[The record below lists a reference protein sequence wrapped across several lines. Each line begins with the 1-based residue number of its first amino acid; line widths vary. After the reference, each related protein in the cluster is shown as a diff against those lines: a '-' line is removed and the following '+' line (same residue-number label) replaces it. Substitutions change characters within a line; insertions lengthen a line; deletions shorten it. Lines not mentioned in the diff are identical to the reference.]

1 MSKPFAREIGAQTL
15 ARGGLFAAC
24 AMVLAACGASTPKQ
38 AVVQKPTP
46 VIAEPAQSAPAPKA
60 AAKEPPAAKPAA
72 KTAAS
77 APAESSRKRDRRGD
91 RSAAPADAA
100 PDAVPEAATAAYGRA
115 MTAMRAEN
123 WLQAE
128 LELEQLTKEFPAYPG
143 PFVNLALVY
152 LKDKRLDDARAA
164 LDRALA
170 IDPGHAAANTQ
181 LGILLREQGKFH
193 EAEQAYRKALATDP
207 NHALA
212 HYNLGVLLDLY
223 LRKYAEAVEQ
233 YELYQSSL
241 ATPDE
246 KVGRWIVD
254 LRRRA
259 GSGNDAAR
267 VAKGDT
273 P

>member
-1 MSKPFAREIGAQTL
+1 MSKPFASTL
-15 ARGGLFAAC
+15 TSWRLAHGGLAAAC
-24 AMVLAACGASTPKQ
+24 AVLLAACGASTPKQ
-38 AVVQKPTP
+38 ATVEKPAA
-46 VIAEPAQSAPAPKA
+46 VLAEPTASTQKSKAP
-60 AAKEPPAAKPAA
+60 EPVAKPAA
-72 KTAAS
+72 KGAAAS
-77 APAESSRKRDRRGD
+77 ADTSRKRDRRG
-91 RSAAPADAA
+91 SAEPTPA
-100 PDAVPEAATAAYGRA
+100 PDAVPEAATAGYARA

-128 LELEQLTKEFPAYPG
+128 LELEQLTKEFPTYPG
-143 PFVNLALVY
+143 PFANLALVY

-181 LGILLREQGKFH
+181 LGILLREQGKFQD
-193 EAEQAYRKALATDP
+193 AERAYRKALATDP

-212 HYNLGVLLDLY
+212 HYNLGVLLDVY
-223 LRKYAEAVEQ
+223 LRKPAEAAEQ
-233 YELYQSSL
+233 YELYQASL

-259 GSGNDAAR
+259 GNGNDAAR
-267 VAKGDT
+267 VAKGDA

>member
-1 MSKPFAREIGAQTL
+1 M
-15 ARGGLFAAC
+15 
-24 AMVLAACGASTPKQ
+24 
-38 AVVQKPTP
+38 
-46 VIAEPAQSAPAPKA
+46 
-60 AAKEPPAAKPAA
+60 
-72 KTAAS
+72 
-77 APAESSRKRDRRGD
+77 
-91 RSAAPADAA
+91 RS
-100 PDAVPEAATAAYGRA
+100 ET
-115 MTAMRAEN
+115 

-128 LELEQLTKEFPAYPG
+128 LELEQVTKEFPAYPG

-152 LKDKRLDDARAA
+152 LKDKRLTDARAA

-170 IDPGHAAANTQ
+170 IEPGHAAANTQ

-223 LRKYAEAVEQ
+223 LRRPAEAADQ
-233 YELYQSSL
+233 YELYQASL
-241 ATPDE
+241 AAPDE

-259 GSGNDAAR
+259 GSGSDAAR
-267 VAKGDT
+267 VAKGDA

>member
-1 MSKPFAREIGAQTL
+1 LSKPFANKTARRL
-15 ARGGLFAAC
+15 AHGSFAVAC
-24 AMVLAACGASTPKQ
+24 AALLAACGASTPKQ
-38 AVVQKPTP
+38 AAVATPTR
-46 VIAEPAQSAPAPKA
+46 VIGEPAQSPTPAPKA
-60 AAKEPPAAKPAA
+60 AAQEPAAKPVAKSAA
-72 KTAAS
+72 
-77 APAESSRKRDRRGD
+77 AESSRKRDRQADKNGA
-91 RSAAPADAA
+91 AAPSVDT
-100 PDAVPEAATAAYGRA
+100 VPEAATAGYAHA
-115 MTAMRAEN
+115 MTSMRAEN

-170 IDPGHAAANTQ
+170 LDPGHAAANTQ

-193 EAEQAYRKALATDP
+193 EAEQAYRKALVTDP

-223 LRKYAEAVEQ
+223 LRKPAEAVEH
-233 YELYQSSL
+233 YEAYQSSL
-241 ATPDE
+241 AAPDE
-246 KVGRWIVD
+246 KVSRWIVD

-259 GSGNDAAR
+259 GNGNDAAR

>member
-1 MSKPFAREIGAQTL
+1 MSKPFASEL
-15 ARGGLFAAC
+15 ARKLAHGGLAAAC
-24 AMVLAACGASTPKQ
+24 VGLLAACGASAPKQ
-38 AVVQKPTP
+38 AAVQKPTP
-46 VIAEPAQSAPAPKA
+46 VIAEPAASQKPAA
-60 AAKEPPAAKPAA
+60 MEPAAKPAA
-72 KTAAS
+72 KTAS
-77 APAESSRKRDRRGD
+77 SSPPESSRKRDRKAD
-91 RSAAPADAA
+91 KNAPVAAPEV
-100 PDAVPEAATAAYGRA
+100 DAVPEAATVGYSRA
-115 MTAMRAEN
+115 MTSMRAEN

-152 LKDKRLDDARAA
+152 LKDKRLDDAHAA
-164 LDRALA
+164 LDQALA

-193 EAEQAYRKALATDP
+193 EAEAAYRKALATDP

-223 LRKYAEAVEQ
+223 LRKPAEAVEH
-233 YELYQSSL
+233 YEAYQSSL

-246 KVGRWIVD
+246 KVARWIVD

>member
-1 MSKPFAREIGAQTL
+1 MSKPSADRASLKL
-15 ARGGLFAAC
+15 ARGGVAAIC
-24 AMVLAACGASTPKQ
+24 AALLAACGASTPKQ
-38 AVVQKPTP
+38 AVVEKPTP
-46 VIAEPAQSAPAPKA
+46 VLAEPAQTVAPAPQA
-60 AAKEPPAAKPAA
+60 AANEPAAKPAA
-72 KTAAS
+72 KRA
-77 APAESSRKRDRRGD
+77 
-91 RSAAPADAA
+91 AAPADGSRKRGRGDRAPAA
-100 PDAVPEAATAAYGRA
+100 LPETPDAVPEAAAAAYERA

-152 LKDKRLDDARAA
+152 LKDKRQDDARAA
-164 LDRALA
+164 LDHALA

-193 EAEQAYRKALATDP
+193 EAEAAYRKALATDP

-223 LRKYAEAVEQ
+223 LRRPVEAIEQ

-241 ATPDE
+241 AAPDE

-254 LRRRA
+254 LRRRS

-267 VAKGDT
+267 VAKGET

>member
-1 MSKPFAREIGAQTL
+1 LSKPFASQRVVPRL
-15 ARGGLFAAC
+15 ANGGLAAAC
-24 AMVLAACGASTPKQ
+24 AFLLAACGASAPKQ
-38 AVVQKPTP
+38 AVVEKPTP
-46 VIAEPAQSAPAPKA
+46 VIAESKQPATRAPKA
-60 AAKEPPAAKPAA
+60 AANEPAAKPAA
-72 KTAAS
+72 KTAAT
-77 APAESSRKRDRRGD
+77 AATESSRKRDRKAD
-91 RSAAPADAA
+91 KNAPPV
-100 PDAVPEAATAAYGRA
+100 PDVDVVPEAATAAYGRA
-115 MTAMRAEN
+115 MNAMRAEN

-164 LDRALA
+164 LDHALA

-181 LGILLREQGKFH
+181 LGILLREQGKFQ

-223 LRKYAEAVEQ
+223 LRRYAEAVEQ

-259 GSGNDAAR
+259 GNGNDAAR